1 MLKVSCVELSRG
13 DQIRMGM
20 DIRFVEKIVYKT
32 KLKNYIS
39 SFEVRDEYLGGLKN
53 AEKFHRG
60 HAIGTRIYRQD
71 VSKEIREA
79 LLSIPNDRIQGV
91 SVEKIDMSGDFIAS
105 SANYQQLGY
114 DGRVVKPDSGIDK
127 SFTGDLVRIRSH
139 IRVVAV
145 SHLFFSKAFISTN
158 LTNFQAANAVWLW
171 HNRA

>member
-1 MLKVSCVELSRG
+1 M
-13 DQIRMGM
+13 
-20 DIRFVEKIVYKT
+20 
-32 KLKNYIS
+32 
-39 SFEVRDEYLGGLKN
+39 LKN

-127 SFTGDLVRIRSH
+127 SFTSGDLVRIRSH
-139 IRVVAV
+139 IRVVARKLFV
-145 SHLFFSKAFISTN
+145 SFSIPFMDHAN
-158 LTNFQAANAVWLW
+158 LMTLSRHGKRCDVFW
-171 HNRA
+171 HYRA